1 MKSQFKSKQ
10 KMRTRFV
17 AGLSLLLVL
26 ATLNTG
32 AFAAEVL
39 WTQYC
44 QHDGKMKL
52 MVHVDTD
59 PTSPVPAEPE
69 SVKLWLRE
77 GLDGDWKMA
86 GEQPIDY
93 LTATALFQMQE
104 WPRHKVIPFKVDCG
118 ESEREGIFRAEPKDG
133 SVLKVAGLSCHKDT
147 GWPWKEAIAEVI
159 AHDPDL
165 VIFTGDQIYENDY
178 DSRVFHAK
186 TRDQVP
192 QGMKNYLEK
201 YRKFGEAFHELM
213 RDRPTIMITDDH
225 DVFLPDLWGNG
236 GVLID
241 GKRTA
246 GGYPAHPD
254 WVNAAEF
261 TQTGH
266 LPDPVNPGPHG
277 AGIKSYFTA
286 LEYGGVRFAILEDR
300 KWKSPPSEVIKKKI
314 VPPGFKFPK
323 KRKTHTSIEVVLDP
337 DYDCTQ
343 LDNPRLQ
350 LLGPKQETF
359 LAVWSRDLKA
369 SGQIGAVISASP
381 WVHVAMY
388 SPTSADLDSNAWPQ
402 SARNRALKA
411 IGDAPVVMLHGDV
424 HLGTLGRHGVNE
436 FNDGPVTYSFPPFS
450 STASRVWKPL
460 EAGQNREPS
469 APENTGQF
477 HDRFGN
483 KVTMYG
489 AGNGLNGY
497 GIILF
502 DTRNRKAELQ
512 FHPMNKQRKPIK
524 ANVYGWPHTVKFGT

>member
-1 MKSQFKSKQ
+1 MNSQFNNRQ
-10 KMRTRFV
+10 KMRRKVV
-17 AGLSLLLVL
+17 ARLSLLLVL
-26 ATLNTG
+26 TTLNTG

-44 QHDGKMKL
+44 QHHDKMKL
-52 MVHVDTD
+52 IVHVDTD
-59 PTSPVPAEPE
+59 PTSPVPAEPV

-77 GLDGDWKMA
+77 GLDGDWKIA

-93 LTATALFQMQE
+93 LTATALFEMQE
-104 WPRHKVIPFKVDCG
+104 WPRHKTIPFKVDCG

-133 SVLKVAGLSCHKDT
+133 SVLKAVGLSCHKDT

-165 VIFTGDQIYENDY
+165 IIFTGDQIYENDY
-178 DSRVFHAK
+178 GSPVFHAK
-186 TRDQVP
+186 TREQVP

-314 VPPGFKFPK
+314 VPPGFKFPR

-343 LDNPRLQ
+343 LDDPKLQ

-450 STASRVWKPL
+450 STASRAWKPL
-460 EAGQNREPS
+460 EAGQNRKPG
-469 APENTGQF
+469 APKNTGQF

-502 DTRNRKAELQ
+502 DTKNREAELQ

-524 ANVYGWPHTVKFGT
+524 ANVFGWPHTVKF